1 MTITPKKLSAFTA
14 ATVVNDTDLIYIDQ
28 AGVSKKATVSLLP
41 SSAGGMS
48 IGGSVTSGTAKAVL
62 YLDASHQLAQDI
74 SNLTWDYTNKR
85 LCVGNTS
92 SSATLAVF
100 DEGVYSTF
108 AATKTV
114 TDPSSGFAVAS
125 TTGSVLGTANNAQS
139 GYAMVFTM
147 SSDVSNAYNVG
158 SLYGVQGF
166 VFHYGEGIMAAGY
179 GAKIGVRLTG
189 TGNITMLAGLQ
200 VANGIT
206 TGSTG
211 SVTTAYCV
219 LLADNFNLGSGTIT
233 NNYGV
238 YIPAMT
244 AGVNNYALYI
254 AQGTLPSQGIWFGS
268 DVTLYRTGTAAAK
281 ITASLTATNYVA
293 TDTTVLGT
301 ELYVGSNAAADP
313 NGTETNSSTGWA
325 TANTMTVA
333 ATSAD
338 KYAGTYSIY
347 GSAPASSASYI
358 YYSFPTGI
366 GNQYTVTF
374 WAKRGATGATQYASF
389 YAMTGYSNTPLTSSW
404 AQYTFTVT
412 ATGNFAYL
420 RFYGGAD
427 ANADLYVDNI
437 SIKQVVG
444 GNVTASGYVNCN
456 GFNAGFRNLSVNTTL
471 GSYDCTVN
479 CTQPITVTLPN
490 AQTTPMGQMYNI
502 KNSTNG
508 LLVTVAT
515 TSSQTI
521 DGLTTYPMAD
531 QYQSVTVMN
540 DGANWIIV

>member
-1 MTITPKKLSAFTA
+1 MTSPIKLSALTA
-14 ATVVNDTDLIYIDQ
+14 ASVVNNTDLIYIDQ

-41 SSAGGMS
+41 SSSGGMS
-48 IGGSVTSGTAKAVL
+48 IGGSVTSGTARSVL
-62 YLDASHQLAQDI
+62 YLDASHALAQDS
-74 SNLTWDYTNKR
+74 SNLNWDYTNKR
-85 LCVGNTS
+85 LCIGNS
-92 SSATLAVF
+92 SMTASL
-100 DEGVYSTF
+100 GVVDQGT
-108 AATKTV
+108 AATFQATKNV
-114 TDPSSGFAVAS
+114 TDPSVGFYVVGVN
-125 TTGSVLGTANNAQS
+125 GSVLGTANNTQNAYCMNFS
-139 GYAMVFTM
+139 MA
-147 SSDVSNAYNVG
+147 SDATNAYNVG
-158 SLYGVQGF
+158 SLFGIQGF
-166 VFHYGEGIMAAGY
+166 TFHYGGGIMASGY
-179 GAKIGVRLTG
+179 GAKVGVRLTG
-189 TGNITMLAGLQ
+189 SGNMTTMVGLQ

-211 SVTTAYCV
+211 SVTTAYGIQ
-219 LLADNFNLGSGTIT
+219 LSDNFNLGSGTIT
-233 NNYGV
+233 TNYGI
-238 YIPAMT
+238 YIPAIT
-244 AGVNNYALYI
+244 AGVTNYALYI
-254 AQGTLPSQGIWFGS
+254 ASGTTASQGIWLGS
-268 DVTLYRTGTAAAK
+268 DVTIYRTGSSAVK
-281 ITASLTATNYVA
+281 MTASVTALNYVA
-293 TDTTVLGT
+293 TDTSVLGP

-313 NGTETNSSTGWA
+313 NGTETNASTGWVGS
-325 TANTMTVA
+325 TMTVA
-333 ATSAD
+333 STSAD

-347 GSAPASSASYI
+347 GSSPATSGSYI

-374 WAKRGATGATQYASF
+374 WAKRGATGATQYAGF
-389 YAMTGYSNTPLTSSW
+389 YAMTGYSNALLTSSW

-412 ATGNFAYL
+412 ATGNYAYL

-444 GNVTASGYVNCN
+444 GNMTASGYVNCN
-456 GFNAGFRNLSVNTTL
+456 GINMGFRNLSVNTTL
-471 GSYDCTVN
+471 GVYDCTVN

-490 AQTTPMGQMYNI
+490 AQSTPMGQMYNI

-540 DGANWIIV
+540 DGNNWIIV